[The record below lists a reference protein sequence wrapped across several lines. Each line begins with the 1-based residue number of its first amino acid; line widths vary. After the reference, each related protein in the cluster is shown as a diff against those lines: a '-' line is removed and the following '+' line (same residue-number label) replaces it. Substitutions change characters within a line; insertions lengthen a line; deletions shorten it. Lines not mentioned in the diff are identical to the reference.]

1 MQLVNYFADDGI
13 FSFGINTQERFL
25 KKYLCLYTLGS
36 LWYNKYGGTKHLNK
50 AKLKEKLSMF
60 SDYLH
65 VIDECH
71 CYIKYNNI

>member
-13 FSFGINTQERFL
+13 FSFGINTQERFF
-25 KKYLCLYTLGS
+25 KNYLYLYTLGS
-36 LWYNKYGGTKHLNK
+36 LWYNEYGGTKHLNK
-50 AKLKEKLSMF
+50 TKLKEKLSMF

-65 VIDECH
+65 AIDECH